1 MKYRHRELLPLDQR
15 GPLRVA
21 FVTTA
26 LNVGGEETL
35 LANLV
40 RRMDRRR
47 FAPELVCL
55 KQLGVLGEQLVLEVP
70 AFSGLLKNKFD
81 VGVLGRL
88 TQLFRER
95 QTDAVIT
102 VGTGGDK
109 MFWGRLAA
117 WRAGVPVIASA
128 LHSTGLPNRVEFS
141 NRLLAPLT
149 DAFIAVAEAHGRFL
163 ASDEGCAPRKIRV
176 VPNGV
181 DTSRFCDRPASP
193 ALRAELG
200 LPDDALTVGI
210 VAVMRP
216 EKNHDLF
223 LRAAAIVHRQV
234 PEAHFLIVGDGPLR
248 GEIEVQ
254 IRALGLEGVVHL
266 LGMRRDIPELLNVI
280 EVVALTSKME
290 ANPVSV
296 LEALSSGRPVVS
308 TRVGSIPENVID
320 GETGFLVPP
329 GDEAALAARLI
340 TLLTN
345 PETRAYLG
353 REARERVIQH
363 ASLESMVG
371 GYARLISEIYEAKST
386 GRRWTNDTS
395 RGSANLATR
404 NLSRSQGASDEAE
417 LVSVEDR

>member
-1 MKYRHRELLPLDQR
+1 MNYRRRELLPLDQR
-15 GPLRVA
+15 GPLRVV

-35 LANLV
+35 SANII
-40 RRMDRRR
+40 RRMDRHR

-95 QTDAVIT
+95 HIDAVIT

-117 WRAGVPVIASA
+117 WRAGVPVIVSA

-163 ASDEGCAPRKIRV
+163 ASDEGCASRKIRV

-181 DTSRFCDRPASP
+181 DTSRFNDRPANPS
-193 ALRAELG
+193 LRAELG
-200 LPDDALTVGI
+200 LPDGAPTVGI
-210 VAVMRP
+210 VAVLRP
-216 EKNHDLF
+216 EKNHELF
-223 LRAAAIVHRQV
+223 LRAAAIVHREV
-234 PEAHFLIVGDGPLR
+234 PHAHFLVVGDGPLR
-248 GEIEVQ
+248 GEIETQ
-254 IRALGLEGVVHL
+254 IRALGLAGVVHM
-266 LGMRRDIPELLNVI
+266 LGMRRDIPELLNLI
-280 EVVALTSKME
+280 DVVALTSKME

-296 LEALSSGRPVVS
+296 LEALSSGTPVVS
-308 TRVGSIPENVID
+308 TRVGSLPENVID

-329 GDEAALAARLI
+329 GDEATLAARWT

-345 PETRAYLG
+345 SETRAYLG
-353 REARERVIQH
+353 RQARERVVHH
-363 ASLESMVG
+363 ASLKSMVG
-371 GYARLISEIYEAKST
+371 GYEDLITEIYTAKST
-386 GRRWTNDTS
+386 GRRWTNQP
-395 RGSANLATR
+395 RPNSALLQTADATDATR
-404 NLSRSQGASDEAE
+404 DGGE
-417 LVSVEDR
+417 LVSTEAR

>member
-1 MKYRHRELLPLDQR
+1 MKYRHRELLPIEQR

-35 LANLV
+35 LANII

-55 KQLGVLGEQLVLEVP
+55 KQLGVLGDQLVVEVP
-70 AFSGLLKNKFD
+70 AFNGLLQNKFD
-81 VGVLGRL
+81 LRVLARL

-95 QTDAVIT
+95 QTDAVVT

-149 DAFIAVAEAHGRFL
+149 DAFIAVAEAHGCFL

-176 VPNGV
+176 IPNGV
-181 DTSRFCDRPASP
+181 DTSRFCDRPGND

-200 LPDDALTVGI
+200 LPVGAPTVGI
-210 VAVMRP
+210 VAVLRP

-223 LRAAAIVHRQV
+223 LRAAAIVHRTV
-234 PEAHFLIVGDGPLR
+234 PEARFLIVGDGPLR
-248 GEIEVQ
+248 PEIEAQ
-254 IRALGLEGVVHL
+254 IHNLGLAGIVHM
-266 LGMRRDIPELLNVI
+266 LGMRRDIPELLHVI
-280 EVVALTSKME
+280 DVVALTSKME

-329 GDEAALAARLI
+329 GDEQTLAARLT

-345 PETRAYLG
+345 PQTREYLG
-353 REARERVIQH
+353 RAARERIVRH

-371 GYARLISEIYEAKST
+371 GYERLIAEIYSAKTT
-386 GRRWTNDTS
+386 GRRWTNERDS
-395 RGSANLATR
+395 SASPPTVHEVAPLTR
-404 NLSRSQGASDEAE
+404 AAAEVVAADE
-417 LVSVEDR
+417 R

>member
-1 MKYRHRELLPLDQR
+1 MKYRHRELLPLEQR

-35 LANLV
+35 LANIV

-47 FAPELVCL
+47 FQPELVCL
-55 KQLGVLGEQLVLEVP
+55 KQFGVLGEQLVLEVP
-70 AFSGLLKNKFD
+70 AFTGLLQSKFD

-149 DAFIAVAEAHGRFL
+149 DAFIAVAEAHGKFL

-181 DTSRFCDRPASP
+181 DTSRFSDRPANL
-193 ALRAELG
+193 ALRSELG
-200 LPDDALTVGI
+200 LPADAPTVGI
-210 VAVMRP
+210 VAVLRP

-234 PEAHFLIVGDGPLR
+234 PQAHFLIVGDGPLR
-248 GEIEVQ
+248 REVEAQ
-254 IRALGLEGVVHL
+254 IRALGLEGVVHM

-280 EVVALTSKME
+280 DVVALTSKME

-329 GDEAALAARLI
+329 GDEEALAARFI

-345 PETRAYLG
+345 GETRAYLG
-353 REARERVIQH
+353 RAARERVVRH

-371 GYARLISEIYEAKST
+371 GYERLITEIYEAKAT
-386 GRRWTNDTS
+386 GRRWTTDAS
-395 RGSANLATR
+395 RGVSVRVTAGAE
-404 NLSRSQGASDEAE
+404 RSPEASIE
-417 LVSVEDR
+417 LVAVEQR